1 MNGAFNLVFTE
12 YNLNRLISK
21 SLKNLDKYLEEVLLI
36 INDDSL
42 GLDENVKKENKENLY
57 KLYGYFKDEKNN
69 LKDDLEDLLT
79 IKKLKKNN
87 QEFIKE
93 VYNSR
98 SEEYKK
104 KMDFKQFSKK
114 VDNLIYD
121 NISNESKKIV
131 NNIMNIGFNDFV
143 IQIIKEG
150 IEVQLKQMKK
160 NVIIQIYSEL
170 FKENE
175 NNSIINEKNE

>member
-1 MNGAFNLVFTE
+1 
-12 YNLNRLISK
+12 
-21 SLKNLDKYLEEVLLI
+21 
-36 INDDSL
+36 
-42 GLDENVKKENKENLY
+42 
-57 KLYGYFKDEKNN
+57 
-69 LKDDLEDLLT
+69 
-79 IKKLKKNN
+79 
-87 QEFIKE
+87 
-93 VYNSR
+93 
-98 SEEYKK
+98 
-104 KMDFKQFSKK
+104 MDFKQFSKK

-121 NISNESKKIV
+121 NISHESKKIV